1 MSQNAHGTPQI
12 LKNEGSFSFHLTLF
26 TYIVTSILSKHFVH
40 VTANIILILTHI
52 QTEFSNCYCLCN
64 IYGIWPVKIQC
75 LMLARLRN
83 RHYFFS
89 GL

>member
-26 TYIVTSILSKHFVH
+26 TYIVTLHFVH

-52 QTEFSNCYCLCN
+52 QTEFSNFYCFCN

-75 LMLARLRN
+75 ITIARLCN
-83 RHYFFS
+83 ILHFFRAV
-89 GL
+89 